1 MQEWEIRADVFTTVH
16 ARLTCYT
23 VFLAK
28 NADDL
33 ADVAC
38 RAVEVTR
45 ALWPD
50 APRVD
55 ITRLTRVS

>member
-1 MQEWEIRADVFTTVH
+1 MQEWEIRADVFTTMH
-16 ARLTCYT
+16 ARVTCYT
-23 VFLAK
+23 TFLTSTV
-28 NADDL
+28 NDL

-38 RAVEVTR
+38 RAVEV
-45 ALWPD
+45 AGAVWPD